1 MKVFHWDIISKIKER
16 LLDYIF
22 LPYWK
27 LRCGHLGK
35 KSRIRRGVKIVG
47 SAKRLY
53 IGDNFKIWHRCF
65 LTTGKGNIFFGNDGH
80 IGIDVYINA
89 TKGNI
94 TIGNNV
100 AIAPKTQIFSYSDD
114 YAHGKLIGEIH
125 KIGDVSICNN
135 VLIGAGAIILP
146 NVTIGEGAVIGA
158 GSVVN
163 RDVPPNTIVGGVPA
177 RKIKMRCNN

>member
-53 IGDNFKIWHRCF
+53 IGDNFKIWHRCL
-65 LTTGKGNIFFGNDGH
+65 LTTGQGRVTLGEKGIVF
-80 IGIDVYINA
+80 VYVNLN
-89 TKGNI
+89 T
-94 TIGNNV
+94 TI
-100 AIAPKTQIFSYSDD
+100 
-114 YAHGKLIGEIH
+114 
-125 KIGDVSICNN
+125 
-135 VLIGAGAIILP
+135 
-146 NVTIGEGAVIGA
+146 
-158 GSVVN
+158 
-163 RDVPPNTIVGGVPA
+163 
-177 RKIKMRCNN
+177 